1 MAEGQIKTLSYAVRG
16 RAVARFFGAL
26 CVILAAL
33 LSVCV
38 AASVLFGE
46 FGFTVSFGASTLVS
60 LCIGLI
66 LWRVEAPPEIRA
78 NEALVVAALIFLFA
92 ALLLAL
98 PMMTAGLSAADA
110 LFESV
115 SAVTTTGLSTAGGV
129 AGRPATFVFSRAWMQ
144 WFGGLGIVVLS
155 AALMM
160 QPGTATRRLIDMG
173 EGRNIP
179 EGTTF
184 YARRVVKV
192 YVALT
197 AGAFALLIAL
207 GVDAFTALVH
217 VLAGISTGGFSSY
230 DDSLAGLGSDRA
242 RSAVMLIS
250 FLGAVSLPLY
260 WRIVRRDWRRS
271 WENAEWR
278 GLLALCLLMSLIL
291 TAGMRRAVG
300 MPWEEALVHGP
311 LLALSAQTTTGFS
324 TLRVADLDSASKLVL
339 ILSMAIGGS
348 IGSTAGGI
356 KVFRLL
362 VLFKVVQYALARS
375 AMPEHAV
382 LTMRLSGQRLRL
394 QDAGGALVVTLL
406 FVAVILLSW
415 IPFVALGYDPLDSLF
430 EVVSAA
436 GTVGLSTGICR
447 PDLDLP
453 LKAVLC
459 GDMLLGRLEILAVV
473 VLFYPG
479 TWFGRRG

>member
-1 MAEGQIKTLSYAVRG
+1 MAERQIKTLSHAVRG
-16 RAVARFFGAL
+16 RAVARHFGAL

-33 LSVCV
+33 ISVCG
-38 AASVLFGE
+38 AASILFGE
-46 FGFTVSFGASTLVS
+46 FRFTASFGLSSLFS

-66 LWRVEAPPEIRA
+66 LRRVEAPREIRA

-92 ALLLAL
+92 SLLLAL
-98 PMMTAGLSAADA
+98 PMMTAGLPAADA

-115 SAVTTTGLSTAGGV
+115 SAVTTTGLSTAGDV
-129 AGRPATFVFSRAWMQ
+129 EGRPATFVFSRAWMQ
-144 WFGGLGIVVLS
+144 WFGGLGIIVLS

-160 QPGTATRRLIDMG
+160 HPGMATRRLIEMD

-184 YARRVVKV
+184 YARRVVMV
-192 YVALT
+192 YAALT
-197 AGAFALLIAL
+197 AGAFALLIVL

-230 DDSLAGLGSDRA
+230 DNSLAGLGSDRA
-242 RSAVMLIS
+242 RTAVMLVS

-260 WRIVRRDWRRS
+260 WQIFRRDWRPS
-271 WENAEWR
+271 WKNAEWQ

-291 TAGMRRAVG
+291 TAGMHWEAG
-300 MPWEEALVHGP
+300 MPWEKALVHGP
-311 LLALSAQTTTGFS
+311 LLAFSAQTTTGYS
-324 TLRVADLDSASKLVL
+324 TVSPASLDGASKLSL

-348 IGSTAGGI
+348 VGSTAGGI

-362 VLFKVVQYALARS
+362 VLFKVVQYVLARS

-382 LTMRLSGQRLRL
+382 LTMRLSGQKLRP
-394 QDAGGALVVTLL
+394 QDAEGALVVFLL
-406 FVAVILLSW
+406 FVAVIALSW
-415 IPFVALGYDPLDSLF
+415 LPFVALGYDPLDSLF
-430 EVVSAA
+430 EVVSAT
-436 GTVGLSTGICR
+436 GTVGLSTGISR
-447 PDLDLP
+447 PDLPVL

-479 TWFGRRG
+479 TWFERRG